1 MTMIEKGDFFMSQ
14 FPGIIEKIHITKFR
28 KFSNLTI
35 KCGRKLTVIA
45 GQNGTQKTT
54 LLGLIAHPFSMSKRN
69 PDDEVG
75 ISISEDE
82 QIHSFYEFKTIQGHS
97 FQSKFASK
105 FKFDE
110 SREKPKDHEYS
121 LIMTDKSIGDNGVF
135 TLESMYRDKRNKKLR
150 LWKKGA
156 RQAGDGYMPYPVIY
170 LSLKRVSPIGEEKII
185 TNKMFQ
191 LTGDEQEFLKKNYEE
206 ILSFPPE
213 VYETNELKSSN
224 KATLVSH
231 PKTYSALT
239 VSAGQDNIGSILTA
253 ILSFKRLKERFPDE
267 YKGGLLFIDEIEST
281 LYPASQENLI
291 KHLFKYARDFK
302 LQIFCT
308 THSPAIIDIAMK
320 REYTN
325 DCAFNYLKATT
336 LTTIAVDEDVTP
348 EQIHAHL
355 SLKPILDTPSVLAK
369 IRVYAEDEEAR
380 LFLKALLPQKYL
392 LLLDIVKVNIG
403 AKELI
408 GLKER
413 SIKEF
418 TQNLIVLDG
427 DQTNKSKNV
436 LILPGQY
443 GPDRLLHDYLKKLPM
458 DSPFWPD
465 VKKTGSYSYQV
476 CFRDY
481 REPAC
486 SEEGEIRKF
495 YKSWFKE
502 QCKNHWWGSN
512 NLAAFKYWVSQNP
525 DAVKDFVNRFIKT
538 YNYLAKKNKL
548 TLI

>member
-1 MTMIEKGDFFMSQ
+1 MDMMEKGEFFMSQ
-14 FPGIIEKIHITKFR
+14 FPGIIEKIYITKFR

-54 LLGLIAHPFSMSKRN
+54 LLGLMAHPFSMSKHN
-69 PDDEVG
+69 PDDDDG
-75 ISISEDE
+75 ISISTDE

-105 FKFDE
+105 FKFDN

-121 LIMTDKSIGDNGVF
+121 LFMTDKSIGDNGVF
-135 TLESMYRDKRNKKLR
+135 TLESMYRDKRDKKLR

-156 RQAGDGYMPYPVIY
+156 RQAGDGYMHYPVIY
-170 LSLKRVSPIGEEKII
+170 LSLKRVSPIGEEKNIKNNII
-185 TNKMFQ
+185 Q
-191 LTGDEQEFLKKNYEE
+191 LTNEEQDFLKKNYEE

-213 VYETNELKSSN
+213 VYETNELRSSN

-253 ILSFKRLKERFPDE
+253 VLSFKRLKERFPDE

-291 KHLFKYARDFK
+291 KHLFKYARDYK

-320 REYTN
+320 NEYKN
-325 DCAFNYLKATT
+325 DCAFNYLKSTT
-336 LTTIAVDEDVTP
+336 LSKIAVDENVTP

-355 SLKPILDTPSVLAK
+355 LLKPISDMPVVFEK
-369 IRVYAEDEEAR
+369 IRVYTEDNEAR
-380 LFLKALLPQKYL
+380 LFLKSLLPPKYL
-392 LLLDIVKVNIG
+392 KLIDIVKVNIG
-403 AKELI
+403 ANELI
-408 GLKER
+408 GLKDR
-413 SIKEF
+413 RIREF

-427 DQTNKSKNV
+427 DQSDTSKNV
-436 LILPGQY
+436 LLLPGKY
-443 GPDRLLHDYLKKLPM
+443 GPDKLLHDFLMALPEES
-458 DSPFWPD
+458 DFWPD
-465 VKKTGSYSYQV
+465 NKITGTYSKQV

-481 REPAC
+481 REPA
-486 SEEGEIRKF
+486 SAEEGVQRKF
-495 YKSWFKE
+495 YKDWFKE
-502 QCKNHWWGSN
+502 QCDNHWWGSN
-512 NLAAFKYWVSQNP
+512 NLAAFKYWISQNP
-525 DAVKDFVNRFIKT
+525 DVVKVFENKFIKT
-538 YNYLAKKNKL
+538 YNYLAKRNKRP
-548 TLI
+548 LI